1 MLKKNN
7 RINGNRYYISCCN
20 NCFIYFCYISFNVQV
35 YKISANIYLTETL
48 EKIGIANY
56 DDVVEGNQNL
66 LPTDLPE
73 IFNETITVEN
83 LKDNE
88 EYNFAEDVIKKVTV
102 KISYQVN
109 GKNYEQSISRL
120 KQKE

>member
-1 MLKKNN
+1 M
-7 RINGNRYYISCCN
+7 Y
-20 NCFIYFCYISFNVQV
+20 NVKYENTRQV

-66 LPTDLPE
+66 FPTDLPE

-88 EYNFAEDVIKKVTV
+88 EYNFAVDVIKKVTV

>member
-1 MLKKNN
+1 M
-7 RINGNRYYISCCN
+7 Y
-20 NCFIYFCYISFNVQV
+20 NVKYENTRQV

>member
-1 MLKKNN
+1 M
-7 RINGNRYYISCCN
+7 Y
-20 NCFIYFCYISFNVQV
+20 NVKYENTRQV

-88 EYNFAEDVIKKVTV
+88 EYNFAVNKIKKVTV